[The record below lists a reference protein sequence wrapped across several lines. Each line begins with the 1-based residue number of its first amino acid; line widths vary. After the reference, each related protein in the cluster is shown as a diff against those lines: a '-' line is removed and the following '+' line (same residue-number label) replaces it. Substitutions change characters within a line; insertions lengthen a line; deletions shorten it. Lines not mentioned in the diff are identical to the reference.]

1 MTRRNQ
7 GNTEIEKAG
16 RKKAGAKLWLSI
28 AGLLFI
34 LFAGGAVAVW
44 GGPLLDILKD
54 QERIGSWLEEF
65 GPWGPLVSIG
75 LNAAQ
80 VLLAP
85 IPGQVLGLA
94 NGFLFGFF
102 WGTLYSMA
110 GLLLGSTLA
119 MTLGRWLGRPAV
131 VHLIGA
137 DKLKRLDGLA
147 ARRGPLF
154 FFLIFLLPLVPDD
167 IACFAIGLSPLSI
180 PIMVLLAAIG
190 RLPGLI
196 VSSWIGSHAGSM
208 SPLAWTV
215 LIAASLALGALV
227 LRYRK
232 QMEAGALK
240 LANRLSGE
248 SRKFDPKKLS
258 KLNNPDRLNDIPPH
272 YLLDKLELKNSE
284 TLIDIGAGTGFFSIP
299 IADHL
304 SRGKVFACDISP
316 EMIKWMNKNVR
327 PDHPNIIPVQMKEY
341 SIPLEDGAADGVL
354 MINLHHELEEPERIL
369 QEAFRLLKRKGKI
382 LIVDW
387 KKEDMPNGPPVRI
400 RITPEEVV
408 GQLKLTGFS
417 GMKSDRS
424 LAKHFLVLAWK

>member
-1 MTRRNQ
+1 MTRRNPE
-7 GNTEIEKAG
+7 NTEIKKAG

-54 QERIGSWLEEF
+54 QERISRWLEGF
-65 GPWGPLVSIG
+65 GPWAPLISIG

-94 NGFLFGFF
+94 NGFIFGFF

-110 GLLLGSTLA
+110 GLLLGSA
-119 MTLGRWLGRPAV
+119 MAMGLGRWLGRPAV

-137 DKLKRLDGLA
+137 DKLDRLDGLA

-180 PIMVLLAAIG
+180 PIMLLLAAIG

-208 SPLAWTV
+208 SPQAWTI

-232 QMEAGALK
+232 QMEAGVLE
-240 LANRLSGE
+240 LANRLGG
-248 SRKFDPKKLS
+248 
-258 KLNNPDRLNDIPPH
+258 PPH
-272 YLLDKLELKNSE
+272 RQK
-284 TLIDIGAGTGFFSIP
+284 
-299 IADHL
+299 
-304 SRGKVFACDISP
+304 
-316 EMIKWMNKNVR
+316 
-327 PDHPNIIPVQMKEY
+327 
-341 SIPLEDGAADGVL
+341 
-354 MINLHHELEEPERIL
+354 
-369 QEAFRLLKRKGKI
+369 
-382 LIVDW
+382 
-387 KKEDMPNGPPVRI
+387 
-400 RITPEEVV
+400 
-408 GQLKLTGFS
+408 
-417 GMKSDRS
+417 
-424 LAKHFLVLAWK
+424 